1 MEGTTKLFEG
11 AKNEIVEYVLQNY
24 PSEFT
29 AEDMP
34 LENSLVEAGI
44 LDSYGMV
51 ELVSFLESNW
61 LITIEDHEINRESLG
76 SINKMALLVSK
87 KKGDVR

>member
-11 AKNEIVEYVLQNY
+11 AKNAIVEYVLRNH

-34 LENSLVEAGI
+34 LEKSLVEAGI
-44 LDSYGMV
+44 LDSYGIV
-51 ELVSFLESNW
+51 ELVAFLESNW
-61 LITIEDHEINRESLG
+61 SITIEDHEINRESLG
-76 SINKMALLVSK
+76 SINRMAFLVSK

>member
-11 AKNEIVEYVLQNY
+11 AKNAIVEYVLQNH

-34 LENSLVEAGI
+34 LEKSLVEAGI

-76 SINKMALLVSK
+76 SINKMAILVSK
-87 KKGDVR
+87 KKGNVR